1 MNPYTILRVSPQA
14 TEEEIKISYRK
25 LAQQNHPDKGGDA
38 EMFKQINLAY
48 SILSDPDRKKHFD
61 ATGQFN
67 INPGLT
73 EEALGNLSKVL
84 NHFLNQINPELED
97 LIVCMKN
104 DVNREKKFL
113 NEQISLC
120 IAAITKLEKF
130 LRKIKR
136 KKEGENVLKAFVQVQ
151 ITAQENNIKSH
162 NRNLEVCAK
171 MLELL
176 EDYEFNEEQWNMLV
190 TSISTQEVPPQ

>member
-1 MNPYTILRVSPQA
+1 M
-14 TEEEIKISYRK
+14 
-25 LAQQNHPDKGGDA
+25 
-38 EMFKQINLAY
+38 
-48 SILSDPDRKKHFD
+48 
-61 ATGQFN
+61 
-67 INPGLT
+67 
-73 EEALGNLSKVL
+73 
-84 NHFLNQINPELED
+84 
-97 LIVCMKN
+97 
-104 DVNREKKFL
+104 

-162 NRNLEVCAK
+162 NRNLEVCDK

-190 TSISTQEVPPQ
+190 SSISIREAPPQ